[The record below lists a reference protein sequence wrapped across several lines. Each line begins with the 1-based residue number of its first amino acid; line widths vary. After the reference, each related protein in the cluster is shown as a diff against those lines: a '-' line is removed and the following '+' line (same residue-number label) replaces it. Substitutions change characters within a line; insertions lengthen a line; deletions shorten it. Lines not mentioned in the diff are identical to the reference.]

1 MASPAPAN
9 PDEPIALVGGMN
21 DVLVTVATVLI
32 QFSVA
37 GLAVDF
43 LQGSGSAVWP
53 VMVANLATACVLAEV
68 FVRRKRLRLT
78 GLVLTCMI
86 VGNVWLVVMSLFP
99 WGNDAKGLEDF
110 AEAASFS
117 GQSVVATTAAAS
129 GASAAACA
137 LWLRVPIAPALAV
150 LCGLI
155 ALVMGVETVATGI
168 ILERPNLTSLVCG
181 LTCLGAGIWVDVR
194 ARAEGERLPPVGFWF
209 HLASAWLI
217 VHPVFEWASQAG
229 SGTVGA
235 IILYAAFALAALA
248 LDRRSLAVSALAY
261 LIAGVTGALEGLTD
275 TPGGSWELIALV
287 ASAWLLALALRW
299 DQSRAWLIAQAKRF
313 APRRPNAATFRS

>member
-1 MASPAPAN
+1 MASPAPTK
-9 PDEPIALVGGMN
+9 PDEAIALVGGMN
-21 DVLVTVATVLI
+21 DVLVTVAAVLI
-32 QFSVA
+32 QFAVA

-43 LQGSGSAVWP
+43 LLGSGSTVWL
-53 VMVANLATACVLAEV
+53 VMVANLATAGVLAEV

-86 VGNVWLVVMSLFP
+86 VGNVWLLVMSLFP
-99 WGNDAKGLEDF
+99 WGNDASLLDEF
-110 AEAASFS
+110 AEAAPFE
-117 GQSVVATTAAAS
+117 GQGVIATTTAASAV
-129 GASAAACA
+129 AAALCA
-137 LWLRVPIAPALAV
+137 WWLRVPIAPTLAV

-155 ALVMGVETVATGI
+155 ALVMGVETVASGI
-168 ILERPNLTSLVCG
+168 ILGRPNLTSLVFG

-229 SGTVGA
+229 AGTTGA

-261 LIAGVTGALEGLTD
+261 LIAGVTGALEGLTN
-275 TPGGSWELIALV
+275 TPDGSWELIALV
-287 ASAWLLALALRW
+287 ASTLLLALALRW
-299 DQSRAWLIAQAKRF
+299 DQSRAWLITQTKRF
-313 APRRPNAATFRS
+313 APNRPRT

>member
-1 MASPAPAN
+1 MANPTPTN

-21 DVLVTVATVLI
+21 DVLVTVASVLI
-32 QFSVA
+32 QFAVA

-43 LQGSGSAVWP
+43 LGGSGSAVWL
-53 VMVANLATACVLAEV
+53 VMLVNLATACVLAEV

-86 VGNVWLVVMSLFP
+86 VGNVWVFVMSLFP
-99 WGNDAKGLEDF
+99 WSIDAARLNEL
-110 AEAASFS
+110 AEGAPFE
-117 GQSVVATTAAAS
+117 GQGYIATAAAAS
-129 GASAAACA
+129 GAAAALCA
-137 LWLRVPIAPALAV
+137 WWLRVPIAPALAV
-150 LCGLI
+150 LLGLT
-155 ALVMGVETVATGI
+155 ALGMGVEAVAAGI
-168 ILERPNLTSLVCG
+168 ILERPNLTSLVFG

-229 SGTVGA
+229 AGTAGA
-235 IILYAAFALAALA
+235 IVLYVAFALAALA

-261 LIAGVTGALEGLTD
+261 LIAGVTGALDGITG
-275 TPGGSWELIALV
+275 TPGDSWEIIAFV
-287 ASAWLLALALRW
+287 ASALLLALALRW
-299 DQSRAWLIAQAKRF
+299 DQSRAWLIGLVERSV
-313 APRRPNAATFRS
+313 PRRSSS